1 MKYLTDLKESLT
13 SFIEDEFRDSAD
25 IKSALMNVLRDLEEL
40 DNAIDGT
47 KDDSVEKVEA
57 RKILREKIDKLPI
70 FAKLNDKEKDLVAN
84 LAIKYEKEIPSE
96 EEFRENIYRRIMNL
110 SNDTVIILA
119 YGKSSI
125 IQLGKSLGA
134 KSDEVALK
142 RGLEALHREAYLPQ
156 NIESTYAKA
165 IDNIYEHKDLFMAFL
180 IDYFRNVK

>member
-13 SFIEDEFRDSAD
+13 SFIEDEFRDSSD
-25 IKSALMNVLRDLEEL
+25 IKSALMDVLRSLEDLDE
-40 DNAIDGT
+40 AIDGVA
-47 KDDSVEKVEA
+47 DDSVEKVEA

-96 EEFRENIYRRIMNL
+96 EEFRENIYRRVMNL
-110 SNDTVIILA
+110 SDKTAVILA
-119 YGKSSI
+119 HGKSSI
-125 IQLGKSLGA
+125 INLGKNLGA
-134 KSDEVALK
+134 KGDEEALE
-142 RGLEALHREAYLPQ
+142 RGLKALHRESFLPQ

-165 IDNIYEHKDLFMAFL
+165 IDNIYNHKDLFMAFL